1 MDEFYNKHYI
11 QIDDRNRII
20 YGYSDAF
27 LKEYEQPAESDICI
41 NEQGGYQF
49 KLKFADGTL
58 SEENPVLYD
67 FDYMIPLYA
76 YENGAV
82 IARTSEEINADIAAI
97 PIPAPTPT
105 LDERVSEV
113 ETDVDDLNSAMNA
126 LLTGEGMI

>member
-1 MDEFYNKHYI
+1 MEDMNFYNKHYI
-11 QIDDRNRII
+11 RIREDGCI
-20 YGYSDAF
+20 INGFSDAF
-27 LKEYEQPAESDICI
+27 RQPTNTDICI

-49 KLKFADGTL
+49 RLKFADGTL
-58 SEENPVLYD
+58 SEENPALYD

-82 IARTSEEINADIAAI
+82 RARTQEEIDADIAAI